1 MDYGDLWGLLLG
13 IMYLPYNTTLPCL
26 TTLPT
31 PPNSTP
37 PYPFPVLLDPTHPNL
52 PNPYPTPP
60 SLCPPTLSAPCPPC
74 PTLPPY
80 PTQPCPSG
88 PTQPEPLALTLCE
101 SAYYPTLPLPYPAL
115 LSTGQTKGS
124 YFSTLN
130 PALNFKSQT
139 LNALKGPKP
148 QNPKP

>member
-1 MDYGDLWGLLLG
+1 MGTFGDYCWGEG
-13 IMYLPYNTTLPCL
+13 TLPCHPTPRHL
-26 TTLPT
+26 TQPHPTPFLSCSTLPT
-31 PPNSTP
+31 
-37 PYPFPVLLDPTHPNL
+37 LPNL

-88 PTQPEPLALTLCE
+88 PIQPEPLASTLCE
-101 SAYYPTLPLPYPAL
+101 SAYYPTLPLPYAAL